1 MRSPSRWELAFL
13 LDLSLQ
19 EKSLVTFDEQK
30 LRHFS
35 LAPYSNHYLP
45 KAASASLHILSEAGS
60 ALGAMDDF
68 PDGEQKIFGAAGMKR
83 KRIDFVPAAT
93 TLAEVNAAP
102 DGLRSVGDQY
112 LSIVLKDDADTLPSE
127 VISHERDPRPK
138 EDARSG
144 DAILCGICKLPLKST
159 ADEAATAISPTT
171 HDLSLA
177 HQVCVEHS
185 YPPSHLD
192 RRRHG
197 LKYLSSY
204 GWDPDARV
212 GLGVSGDGIRAPI
225 KAKAKNDTVG
235 LGLKIPQAKKAVA
248 RVEMLDA
255 GKVRKKDKEDKKRR
269 DKLQEMLYQTED
281 IEKYLGGA

>member
-1 MRSPSRWELAFL
+1 MEGGRNL
-13 LDLSLQ
+13 
-19 EKSLVTFDEQK
+19 
-30 LRHFS
+30 S
-35 LAPYSNHYLP
+35 LAPYAKSLLFKIISKP
-45 KAASASLHILSEAGS
+45 VRPSLHIADEFAF
-60 ALGAMDDF
+60 GAMVDI
-68 PDGEQKIFGAAGMKR
+68 PDNEQKIFGAAGTKR
-83 KRIDFVPAAT
+83 KRISFVPAT
-93 TLAEVNAAP
+93 TPSAQVNAAP
-102 DGLRSVGDQY
+102 ERLRSVGDQY
-112 LSIVLKDDADTLPSE
+112 LSIVLKNSAVAVPADASPHD
-127 VISHERDPRPK
+127 RDSSSK
-138 EDARSG
+138 EDFRAEE
-144 DAILCGICKLPLKST
+144 DIVCGICKLPLKST
-159 ADEAATAISPTT
+159 ADEAATAISPIT

-235 LGLKIPQAKKAVA
+235 LGLKIPEAKKAVA

-269 DKLQEMLYQTED
+269 DKLQEMFYQTED

>member
-1 MRSPSRWELAFL
+1 
-13 LDLSLQ
+13 
-19 EKSLVTFDEQK
+19 
-30 LRHFS
+30 
-35 LAPYSNHYLP
+35 
-45 KAASASLHILSEAGS
+45 
-60 ALGAMDDF
+60 MDDF
-68 PDGEQKIFGAAGMKR
+68 PDGEQKIFGAAGTKR
-83 KRIDFVPAAT
+83 KRIDFVPAAFPS
-93 TLAEVNAAP
+93 AEVNAAP
-102 DGLRSVGDQY
+102 DRLRSVGDQY
-112 LSIVLKDDADTLPSE
+112 LSIVLQDNTATSPAE
-127 VISHERDPRPK
+127 IIRHNRDPSSK
-138 EDARSG
+138 EDICSEE
-144 DAILCGICKLPLKST
+144 DTVCGICKLPLKPT
-159 ADEAATAISPTT
+159 ADEAATVTSPAT

-269 DKLQEMLYQTED
+269 DKLQEMFYQTED

>member
-1 MRSPSRWELAFL
+1 MNDT
-13 LDLSLQ
+13 LDN
-19 EKSLVTFDEQK
+19 EQ
-30 LRHFS
+30 R
-35 LAPYSNHYLP
+35 
-45 KAASASLHILSEAGS
+45 
-60 ALGAMDDF
+60 
-68 PDGEQKIFGAAGMKR
+68 IFGAAGLKR

-93 TLAEVNAAP
+93 LSTQVNASP
-102 DGLRSVGDQY
+102 ERLRSVGDQY
-112 LSIVLKDDADTLPSE
+112 LSIVLKDNAVALPADVNP
-127 VISHERDPRPK
+127 HDRDPSSK
-138 EDARSG
+138 EGVRAEED
-144 DAILCGICKLPLKST
+144 IVCGICKLPLKAT

-225 KAKAKNDTVG
+225 KARAKNDTVG
-235 LGLKIPQAKKAVA
+235 LGLKIPQTNKSVA
-248 RVEMLDA
+248 QVEMLDA

-269 DKLQEMLYQTED
+269 DKLQEMFYQTED